1 MQKPT
6 KNKFNIL
13 ADENMPL
20 VNTLFAE
27 YGNVKVMPGRHIT
40 SKDLESID
48 VLLIRSV
55 TKIDENLLKGTKVRY
70 IGSATSGI
78 DHLDVNYLSK
88 TNIRFDYAPGCNA
101 LAVAEYSLS
110 AMSVLCENWTNKKVS
125 VIGCGNVGSKLIE
138 ALTRFGVSCNYFD
151 PFVERK
157 DICKINTFNHITQSD
172 ILCFHTPLTETG
184 QFPTKHLV
192 GKQLLE
198 SLKPN
203 AVIINAGRGAVISN
217 KALLEVLRSRRSIKV
232 ALDVW
237 ENEPNIDLQLA
248 DLVDIGTPHIAG
260 NTVEGKLRGTQMLHQ
275 AFKTWCGFDD
285 RITPR
290 NQIKQQ
296 LEDGNFLYGDD
307 LSLVC
312 LNGYDIRVD
321 NELLKETFKF
331 RENRMKVGEIF
342 DLLRKNYR
350 RRNEYLHTYIM

>member
-20 VNTLFAE
+20 VSTLFAE
-27 YGNVKVMPGRHIT
+27 YGNVKIMPGRHIT
-40 SKDLESID
+40 SKDLESVD
-48 VLLIRSV
+48 VLLVRSV
-55 TKIDENLLKGTKVRY
+55 TRIDENLLRGTKVRY

-78 DHLDVNYLSK
+78 DHVDVNYLSE
-88 TNIRFDYAPGCNA
+88 TNIQFDYAPGCNA

-110 AMSVLCENWTNKKVS
+110 AMSVLCENWINKKVS
-125 VIGCGNVGSKLIE
+125 VIGCGNVGSKLIK

-157 DICKINTFNHITQSD
+157 DVPKINAFHHITQSD
-172 ILCFHTPLTETG
+172 ILCFHTPLIEIG
-184 QFPTKHLV
+184 EFPTKHLV
-192 GKQLLE
+192 GKEFLE

-203 AVIINAGRGAVISN
+203 TVIINAGRGPVISN
-217 KALLEVLRSRRSIKV
+217 IALLEFFKARKSIKV

-237 ENEPNIDLQLA
+237 ENEPDIDLELL

-260 NTVEGKLRGTQMLHQ
+260 NTVEGKLRGTQMLHK
-275 AFKTWCGFDD
+275 AFRTWCGFDD
-285 RITPR
+285 DLTFR
-290 NQIKQQ
+290 NQRKKGFKV
-296 LEDGNFLYGDD
+296 GNFLYDDD
-307 LSLVC
+307 LSQVC

-321 NELLKETFKF
+321 NELLKETFKSK
-331 RENRMKVGEIF
+331 ENREKSGEIF

-350 RRNEYLHTYIM
+350 KRNEYLHTYIM